1 MKLKHTPVIVTL
13 INEPNGYT
21 YLGRY
26 EGIIDNKFVY
36 LKGVVSNYGY
46 REAILFPLERIA
58 DLTTMEEKEYSE
70 RVKEYKE

>member
-26 EGIIDNKFVY
+26 EGVVDDKFIY
-36 LKGVVSNYGY
+36 LRGVVSNYGY
-46 REAILFPLERIA
+46 QKTILFPIERIA
-58 DLTTMEEKEYSE
+58 DLATAEEKEYLE
-70 RVKEYKE
+70 RIEEYKE